1 MASVDAQDVDV
12 GVRVLMRALHDHLMA
27 VSTMSSVCEFSKPA
41 DGSLCCMVGLGAMK
55 SGRGS
60 AGGGATVLL
69 RRPRSWKLLCARSA
83 GDGGER
89 RLMKCQLV
97 VCESVRWHIDSP
109 AAHNSVV
116 SSSAMALHASGETLA
131 VVAAAPS
138 AQRCC

>member
-89 RLMKCQLV
+89 RLQHTTVSCRRRPWRFTPLARRSPWLLLLQVHKGVVDSMDVDELV
-97 VCESVRWHIDSP
+97 SC
-109 AAHNSVV
+109 
-116 SSSAMALHASGETLA
+116 
-131 VVAAAPS
+131 
-138 AQRCC
+138 